1 MSLYGRL
8 AGRIRVEVDEC
19 HELEVIYEAFPDLM
33 LWILILGGRGAST
46 GSKLY
51 FARGAAKTLA
61 AQEDFEEIDIKVAFL
76 WPIDKE
82 NPIDRDST
90 SQRSTNPSLLGVD
103 TKEVV

>member
-19 HELEVIYEAFPDLM
+19 HELEVTYEAFPDLM

-46 GSKLY
+46 ESKLY
-51 FARGAAKTLA
+51 FARGAAKFLA
-61 AQEDFEEIDIKVAFL
+61 AQEVFEEIDIKVAFL
-76 WPIDKE
+76 WPIDRE

-90 SQRSTNPSLLGVD
+90 SQRSTILPF
-103 TKEVV
+103 